1 LERAMDYL
9 IALSIVF
16 IYTAVLWVVVLL
28 LYNLFFEPFDF
39 GPLGWFAGKS
49 AILVF
54 IVSLTVTF
62 VPFGGLASL
71 VVWWI
76 GLMIIFKKDLLE
88 CRILVIMIWGT
99 NFLIS
104 LAMGAWFMSARQSPV
119 STVP

>member
-1 LERAMDYL
+1 MPWYVQLP
-9 IALSIVF
+9 IVF

-28 LYNLFFEPFDF
+28 LYNLLFEPFDF
-39 GPLGWFAGKS
+39 GSLGWFAGKS

-62 VPFGGLASL
+62 VPFGSLASL
-71 VVWWI
+71 PVWWI

-88 CRILVIMIWGT
+88 CRILVVLIWGT
-99 NFLIS
+99 NFLFN
-104 LAMGAWFMSARQSPV
+104 LVMGAMLMSAGQSPV